1 MESKITQFTGKIEE
15 LTLLVNKALLETN
28 QQRTDQP
35 KAFQYTLAFK
45 TNNSLNTANLLIAN
59 ILNKP
64 HFCDSLFLLL
74 RTMLADTITYFYLWA
89 ISRDEIENDENAL
102 KDSIRKFESDHLRF
116 TYNTM
121 TVYQKLY
128 NEPDAIVEERK
139 QELRNAYP
147 QYFNTDGSFK
157 KNGKPLGIKDMVL
170 EVIERKLDFVIDP
183 IKIAYSLYDI
193 YSKYEHL
200 GMLTSYLVVR
210 QFDENNRTEILTEL
224 YYAIRIILLSQNSL
238 TIPFLTK
245 NDKNTFD
252 KLFKEIENIKIYE

>member
-1 MESKITQFTGKIEE
+1 
-15 LTLLVNKALLETN
+15 
-28 QQRTDQP
+28 
-35 KAFQYTLAFK
+35 
-45 TNNSLNTANLLIAN
+45 
-59 ILNKP
+59 
-64 HFCDSLFLLL
+64 
-74 RTMLADTITYFYLWA
+74 
-89 ISRDEIENDENAL
+89 
-102 KDSIRKFESDHLRF
+102 
-116 TYNTM
+116 
-121 TVYQKLY
+121 
-128 NEPDAIVEERK
+128 
-139 QELRNAYP
+139 
-147 QYFNTDGSFK
+147 
-157 KNGKPLGIKDMVL
+157 MVL

-183 IKIAYSLYDI
+183 IKIAYSLYDK